1 MNTARMKQLM
11 TEGLPEFM
19 AQVCDAV
26 AADLKQAG
34 LDGMDMATLWHKHA
48 PEKSRAWMRDVMQVC
63 RERGQA
69 QLAYCGAHYLWCL
82 PELQGQVQEYLNAR
96 FAAEMVA
103 ARQERL
109 DRIARQEQAAA
120 LALTRPATP
129 EDEQDT
135 WPVVRSLVS
144 AADCRPPRTTAVRS
158 VFELGAA
165 A

>member
-19 AQVCDAV
+19 AAVCDAV

-82 PELQGQVQEYLNAR
+82 PSVVDQVQADLNAR
-96 FAAEMVA
+96 FAAEMIA
-103 ARQERL
+103 ARLERAE
-109 DRIARQEQAAA
+109 REARAAA
-120 LALTRPATP
+120 LIARPATAD
-129 EDEQDT
+129 DEHDS

-144 AADCRPPRTTAVRS
+144 AADCRPPRTTAARS